1 MELTGVQ
8 LSSKRDQVVEL
19 LREAILSGKLSPGE
33 RIVELRLSKQLGTS
47 QAPVREALALL
58 ERQGLVVKVANRGT
72 FVSRLHA
79 CELREL
85 FTLRAVLDA
94 FAARLAADRA
104 RPADID
110 RLRLLIAQM
119 RAAEKGADHAAL
131 TEAHLLL
138 HETIYEIS
146 GHSMLAEIFAQ
157 ISTRMTLGLSFAE
170 HLFLS
175 DGDETDCHVPL
186 IDAIAEHKP
195 GLAEKIARDLAL
207 GWIDQ
212 VVVEE
217 EPDAAQ
223 KGERP
228 GVRPGRKASPG
239 KQHNGRTRHART
251 AT

>member
-1 MELTGVQ
+1 
-8 LSSKRDQVVEL
+8 VVEL

-119 RAAEKGADHAAL
+119 HAAEKGADHAAL

>member
-1 MELTGVQ
+1 MDLAGVQ

-58 ERQGLVVKVANRGT
+58 ERQGLVVKAANRGT

-79 CELREL
+79 RELREL
-85 FTLRAVLDA
+85 FTLRSVLDA
-94 FAARLAADRA
+94 FAARLAAERA
-104 RPADID
+104 SAGDID

-119 RAAEKGADHAAL
+119 RAAEEGADHAAL

-138 HETIYEIS
+138 HEAIYQIS

-157 ISTRMTLGLSFAE
+157 ISARMTLGLSFAE

-175 DGDETDCHVPL
+175 DGDESDCHVPL

-195 GLAEKIARDLAL
+195 ALAEKIARDLAL

-212 VVVEE
+212 IVVDK
-217 EPDAAQ
+217 EPDAAE
-223 KGERP
+223 KGEGPR
-228 GVRPGRKASPG
+228 VRPGRKASPG
-239 KQHNGRTRHART
+239 KQHNGRTHHART
-251 AT
+251 AP

>member
-1 MELTGVQ
+1 MNLAGVQ

-33 RIVELRLSKQLGTS
+33 RIVELRVSKQLGTS

-58 ERQGLVVKVANRGT
+58 ERQGLVLKVANRGT

-79 CELREL
+79 RELREL
-85 FTLRAVLDA
+85 FTLRSVLDA
-94 FAARLAADRA
+94 FAARLAAERA
-104 RPADID
+104 SPGDID

-119 RAAEKGADHAAL
+119 RAAEEGADHAAL

-157 ISTRMTLGLSFAE
+157 ISVRMTLGLSFAE

-186 IDAIAEHKP
+186 IDAIAEHRP
-195 GLAEKIARDLAL
+195 GLAERIARDLAL

-212 VVVEE
+212 VVVNK

-239 KQHNGRTRHART
+239 KQHNGRTHHARR